1 MLNVVPMGIARSHAR
16 HGSSEPV
23 SRLVKPSS
31 LVQHERPAISDAAM
45 TFLPQASVLA
55 TFSVACLV
63 VFITPG
69 PDMSLFL
76 ARTVS
81 GGRKAGLAAMLGTM
95 LGCCIHTMLVA
106 LGLSALLAASAGAF
120 TVIKLV
126 GGLYLLWLAVDAI
139 RRGSALTMRPG
150 PAEGDVSTWK
160 SFLVGLCVDLTNPK
174 IVLFFV
180 TFLPQFVMADDPHAS
195 AKLVFLG
202 LYYVAFTMP
211 LAALLILVAERAL
224 SALRRRPRIM
234 RGIDYLFACVFGAFA
249 IKILAMEGR

>member
-1 MLNVVPMGIARSHAR
+1 
-16 HGSSEPV
+16 
-23 SRLVKPSS
+23 
-31 LVQHERPAISDAAM
+31 M
-45 TFLPQASVLA
+45 TFVPVASVLL

-76 ARTVS
+76 AKTVA

-106 LGLSALLAASAGAF
+106 LGLSALLAASTTAF

-126 GGLYLLWLAVDAI
+126 GGLYLLWLAVGAI
-139 RRGSALTMRPG
+139 RHGSALNMRPG
-150 PAEGDVSTWK
+150 AGEAGAPVWK
-160 SFLVGLCVDLTNPK
+160 SFLIGLGVDLTNPK

-180 TFLPQFVMADDPHAS
+180 TFLPQFVTADDPHAA

-211 LAALLILVAERAL
+211 LAALLILVAERVI

>member
-1 MLNVVPMGIARSHAR
+1 
-16 HGSSEPV
+16 
-23 SRLVKPSS
+23 
-31 LVQHERPAISDAAM
+31 M
-45 TFLPQASVLA
+45 TFVPVASVLL

-76 ARTVS
+76 AKTVA

-106 LGLSALLAASAGAF
+106 LGLSALLAASATAF
-120 TVIKLV
+120 TIIKLV
-126 GGLYLLWLAVDAI
+126 GGLYLLWLAIDAI
-139 RRGSALTMRPG
+139 RHGSALNMRPRAG
-150 PAEGDVSTWK
+150 ESGAPAWK
-160 SFLVGLCVDLTNPK
+160 CFLIGLGVDLTNPK

-211 LAALLILVAERAL
+211 LAALLILVAERVI
-224 SALRRRPRIM
+224 SALRQRPRIM